1 MGNCSAFDETEVLR
15 SLAEGDEVAFK
26 QVYNRYWK
34 SVYKVALRYL
44 QSEDLAQDVV
54 QEVFSAFWYRRTEF
68 TQIRNIESYLVVM
81 AQNHTYKELRKWAA
95 EQKNNQKYVSNLEI
109 VTDNSDH
116 KVLTN
121 QYEALLAEAV
131 RLLPP
136 QQQQVFQLAKKE
148 GLSHE
153 AIAAKLNL
161 SQGTVKNHMV
171 RALRFIR
178 HYLAPHV
185 GIYLIFCMLFPLDR

>member
-1 MGNCSAFDETEVLR
+1 MGNSNAFDETEVLR
-15 SLAEGDEVAFK
+15 LLSEGDEVAFRK
-26 QVYNRYWK
+26 VYNRYWK

-95 EQKNNQKYVSNLEI
+95 ELKNNQQYVSNLEI

-116 KVLTN
+116 KLLTK
-121 QYEALLAEAV
+121 QYEELLAEAV

-136 QQQQVFQLAKKE
+136 QQQQVFQMAKVE
-148 GLSHE
+148 GLTHE
-153 AIAAKLNL
+153 AIAEKLNL

-185 GIYLIFCMLFPLDR
+185 SAYLVFFILFPFNR

>member
-1 MGNCSAFDETEVLR
+1 MKNSNTFDETEVLR
-15 SLAEGDEVAFK
+15 QLAEGDESAFK
-26 QVYNRYWK
+26 EVYNRYWK

-81 AQNHTYKELRKWAA
+81 GKNHTYKELRKWAA
-95 EQKNNQKYVSNLEI
+95 EIKNNQQYVSNLEI

-116 KVLTN
+116 TVITK
-121 QYEALLAEAV
+121 QYEDLLAEAV
-131 RLLPP
+131 NLLPP
-136 QQQQVFQLAKKE
+136 QQQQVFKMAKVE

-153 AIAAKLNL
+153 AIASKLHL

-185 GIYLIFCMLFPLDR
+185 SAYLVFLTLFATNY